1 MKLRKSA
8 GIRRGVTTEAN
19 VLKKTRPA
27 DFRSFFELLP
37 DLGHLTTAT
46 AMVRAVAGNLAGKAR
61 LGSKRWVKHFE
72 VYFTGLTPHP

>member
-1 MKLRKSA
+1 MKLTKSA

-27 DFRSFFELLP
+27 DFRSFFELLA

-46 AMVRAVAGNLAGKAR
+46 AMVRAMAGNLGWKGEAAVKA
-61 LGSKRWVKHFE
+61 LS
-72 VYFTGLTPHP
+72 